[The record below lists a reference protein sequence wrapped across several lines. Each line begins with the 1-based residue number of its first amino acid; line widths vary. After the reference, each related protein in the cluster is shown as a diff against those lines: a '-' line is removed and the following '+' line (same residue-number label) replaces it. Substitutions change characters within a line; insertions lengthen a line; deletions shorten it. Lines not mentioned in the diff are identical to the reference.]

1 MKETPRKISRQE
13 AGSSFRLAPRDDD
26 LDRLA
31 DLWVAS
37 WQAAMPSIDFA
48 ARRGWFLAYV
58 SDIEARGGEMIC
70 AFAGKH
76 PLGFILLDGGRGV
89 LEQIAIWPALFGTGI
104 GALLLDEA
112 KRRCPSGLGL
122 EVNADNARALRF
134 YEKSGFERR
143 EPGVNQASGLPTWH
157 MRWPGMIG

>member
-1 MKETPRKISRQE
+1 VTQK
-13 AGSSFRLAPRDDD
+13 AASSFRLACRGDD
-26 LDRLA
+26 LERLA

-37 WQAAMPSIDFA
+37 WQATMPGIDFA
-48 ARRGWFLAYV
+48 ARRDWFLAYV
-58 SDIEARGGEMIC
+58 SDIEAGGGETIC

-76 PLGFILLDGGRGV
+76 PLGFIVLDCERGV

-112 KRRCPSGLGL
+112 KRRCPSGLSL

-134 YEKSGFERR
+134 YEKSGFERA
-143 EPGVNQASGLPTWH
+143 EPGVNPKSGLQTWL
-157 MRWPGMIG
+157 MRWPSVAG